1 MNLKGKRIET
11 IMLDLA
17 IIILL
22 IMGFFIGLKRGF
34 ILQLVHLTGFI
45 IAYIVAYIYYDQ
57 LAPKLTLWIPY
68 PDFGGDSMLTL
79 FTGNSQM
86 EDAFYRAIAFVIIFF
101 AVKILL
107 QIIGAMLDFIA
118 HLPILKQL
126 NVWAGGLLGFC
137 EVYLIL
143 FILLYIAALIPM
155 ELVQHPLENS
165 VLASQ
170 IVQHTP
176 ILSQQIKHLWIDY
189 VAAAGTS
196 LL

>member
-1 MNLKGKRIET
+1 
-11 IMLDLA
+11 MLDLA

-22 IMGFFIGLKRGF
+22 IMGYFIGLKRGF
-34 ILQLVHLTGFI
+34 ILQLFHLTSFI

-68 PDFGGDSMLTL
+68 PDFGGDSALKL
-79 FTGNSQM
+79 FSEASHM

-101 AVKILL
+101 VVKILL

-118 HLPILKQL
+118 HLPILRQL
-126 NVWAGGLLGFC
+126 NVWAGGLLGFS

-155 ELVQHPLENS
+155 EVFQSPLENS
-165 VLASQ
+165 ALASQ
-170 IVQHTP
+170 IVNHTP
-176 ILSQQIKHLWIDY
+176 ILSQQIKHLWIEY
-189 VAAAGTS
+189 IANAGTS